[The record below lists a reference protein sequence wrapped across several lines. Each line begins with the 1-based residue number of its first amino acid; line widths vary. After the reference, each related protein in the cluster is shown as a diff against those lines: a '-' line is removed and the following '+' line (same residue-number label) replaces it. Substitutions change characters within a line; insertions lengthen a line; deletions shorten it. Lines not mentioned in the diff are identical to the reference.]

1 MIMDFTTYIKP
12 ELVILIGVL
21 FAIGAGA
28 KKTEAIKDKY
38 IPVLLGTVGVVLAAL
53 WVAATTAIHDA
64 QSALMAVFVGL
75 TQGIL
80 CAAAS
85 VYADQ
90 VVFKQ
95 PKRDD

>member
-1 MIMDFTTYIKP
+1 MNIADYIKP
-12 ELVILIGVL
+12 ELLVLIPVL

-28 KKTEAIKDKY
+28 KKTEAVKDKY
-38 IPVLLGTVGVVLAAL
+38 IPILLGAVGVVLAAL
-53 WVAATTAIHDA
+53 WVAATTAIPNA

-85 VYADQ
+85 VYIDQ